1 MKIIND
7 TLKKHNLIPLRY
19 EKRGKSFIVEADNGN
34 KYVIKKKNNNSE
46 IYNYLNSRSFNYYPE
61 NIGNNNDEYD
71 IFTYVD
77 EYSIPPEQKIVDL
90 IDLVSLL
97 HNKTT
102 HYKEITEDEYKK
114 IYEDIDNNIIY
125 LKEYYN
131 DIITI
136 IDTKVYMSPSEYL
149 FARNYTKIIS
159 SLEFCKQE
167 LDKWYEKV
175 KNSQKKRLVI
185 IHNNLSL
192 EHFLRNDNSYLI
204 SWDKSRI
211 DMPIFDLYKL
221 YKNDGLD
228 IEFSSILKRYE
239 SKYPLFEE
247 ERELLFILMSLPD
260 KIEFIGNE
268 YDCCVNVTRM
278 IDFIY
283 KTDVIISPY
292 YTKKEEPHQNK
303 EKEN

>member
-7 TLKKHNLIPLRY
+7 TLKKYNLRPTRY
-19 EKRGKSFIVEADNGN
+19 EKSGRSFIVDTDNGKFVLKEKVHN
-34 KYVIKKKNNNSE
+34 DD
-46 IYNYLNSRSFNYYPE
+46 IYYYLNSRSFRYYPK
-61 NIGNNNDEYD
+61 NLSRRDDDYD
-71 IFTYVD
+71 IFEYID
-77 EYSIPPEQKIVDL
+77 EYSLPTEQKMADL
-90 IDLVSLL
+90 IDLVALL

-102 HYKEITEDEYKK
+102 HYKEVTEDEYKK
-114 IYEDIDNNIIY
+114 IYEDIDNNISY
-125 LKEYYN
+125 LESYYN

-136 IDTKVYMSPSEYL
+136 IDTKVYPSPAEYL
-149 FARNYTKIIS
+149 FARNITKIFS
-159 SLEFCKQE
+159 ALSFCKDE

-185 IHNNLSL
+185 IHNNLRL
-192 EHFLRNDNSYLI
+192 DHFFRNDNSYLI

-239 SKYPLFEE
+239 RSYPLQED
-247 ERELLFILMSLPD
+247 ERQLLFILISLPD
-260 KIEFIGNE
+260 RVEFIGNE
-268 YDCCVNVTRM
+268 YDCCLNVTRM

-283 KTDVIISPY
+283 KTESIISPY
-292 YTKKEEPHQNK
+292 YTKKEET
-303 EKEN
+303 